1 MYNIYALFNTWV
13 GNRFSFVN
21 CFIQQYQAYYSK
33 NLKLFSTRRL
43 NKKVHNTVFFFT
55 YSNNRYNCINPV
67 AQMCVF
73 IVSV

>member
-43 NKKVHNTVFFFT
+43 NKKVHNTVFLRKIPKKLR
-55 YSNNRYNCINPV
+55 N
-67 AQMCVF
+67 
-73 IVSV
+73 